1 MTIRPG
7 TLGSDA
13 TYGHVAVV
21 EQVDADGGIVI
32 SESGSILPAPIL
44 TRYSRTQLDVVRD
57 NIWSIH

>member
-13 TYGHVAVV
+13 AYGHVAVV

-32 SESGSILPAPIL
+32 SESGSSLPAPIL
-44 TRYSRTQLDVVRD
+44 TRYSRGQLDAVRD
-57 NIWSIH
+57 RIWFIH